1 MPNNL
6 QASLAPWG
14 VSLFCSIFVSLAAM
28 AQGPETAQADSAFSR
43 RGYFTAADEY
53 TAAYTKVK
61 TDVNLKGYCAFRAG
75 ESFRLHFKN
84 KSAVE
89 WYEKAIGLRYGEQE
103 ADLYLSYGDALRS
116 LLRWDEAIKMYEK
129 YRDAGGSKKV
139 SKQRIESA
147 DYVAILIEEADSRYV
162 IESLPILNSVESDC
176 QPVITGKNDNEV
188 IFASARLSSKG
199 SNIDPITGEKWY
211 DLFVSEIDKKD
222 DWATARWAEPTPL
235 GNTICTQHHEGAPCL
250 DSEGKTLYFT
260 RVEETKIGG
269 ETGNLPP
276 DIWYSKKQGTRW
288 GASERLNIVNRE
300 SGDESSVGSPTLS
313 PDDNVLVFAS
323 NMPGGQGGMDLW
335 YLEATDGS
343 FEGAIPQNLG
353 PEINTPGNDWYPF
366 YRDNGSLY
374 WATDAR
380 EGGYGGLD
388 IWMARGTEEPMTF
401 GEPEMMPYPINSVT
415 DDFAITFRPGKDEGM
430 FSSNREEGDEK
441 GMDDLYMFYLPP
453 ISVCMQADVY
463 DQTTGN
469 TLTGAKLHVVCA
481 ETGEEIDYDFEAV
494 ELGGQLYCDGIFK
507 AGQSYSVTAS
517 FDGYLTNGVNFNYV
531 GVERDR
537 TLPIEF
543 PLQEAVLAKD
553 YDMPQVL
560 FPFGSAELLI
570 DETVNSADSL
580 TFLIDLLERNE
591 NLIIK
596 VKSHTDSRGTASDNL
611 KLSQQRA
618 ETCVNYLVENGIPM
632 ARLRPEGFG
641 ETQLLVSDAEIA
653 KMPKD
658 EQESAHQI
666 NRRTVFEILSF
677 DYKPE
682 D

>member
-14 VSLFCSIFVSLAAM
+14 LTLFCSIFVSLAAM
-28 AQGPETAQADSAFSR
+28 AQGPETAEADAAFER
-43 RGYFTAADEY
+43 RGYFLAADEY
-53 TAAYTKVK
+53 TAAYAKIK

-75 ESFRLHFKN
+75 EAYRLHHKN
-84 KSAVE
+84 KSAKE
-89 WYEKAIGLRYGEQE
+89 WYDKAIGLKYGDQE
-103 ADLYLSYGDALRS
+103 PDLYLSMGDALRS
-116 LLRWDEAIKMYEK
+116 LLRWDEAIEMYQK
-129 YRDAGGSKKV
+129 YRQAGGSKRV
-139 SKQRIESA
+139 SKERIEST

-162 IESLPILNSVESDC
+162 LESLPILNDVSYDYT
-176 QPVITGKNDNEV
+176 PVITGKNDNEV
-188 IFASARLSSKG
+188 IFASSRESSAG
-199 SNIDPITGEKWY
+199 SNRDKITGEAFA
-211 DLFVSEIDKKD
+211 DLFMSEIDKKD
-222 DWATARWAEPTPL
+222 DWATARWSEPVPL
-235 GNTICTQHHEGAPCL
+235 SNTICTEHQEGAPCL
-250 DSEGKTLYFT
+250 DSEGKMLYFM
-260 RVEETKIGG
+260 RCRQEG
-269 ETGNLPP
+269 ETFFPCE
-276 DIWYSKKQGTRW
+276 IYYAKKQGTRW
-288 GASERLNIVNRE
+288 GASEQLNIINRE
-300 SGDESSVGSPTLS
+300 LDDSSRIGHPTLS
-313 PDDNVLVFAS
+313 PDDNMLVFAS
-323 NMPGGQGGMDLW
+323 NMPGGQGGTDLW
-335 YLEATDGS
+335 YLEARDGS

-353 PEINTPGNDWYPF
+353 PEINTPGNEQFPF

-380 EGGYGGLD
+380 EGGYGGWD
-388 IWMARGTEEPMTF
+388 IWMARGTEESMTF

-430 FSSNREEGDEK
+430 FTSNREEGDEK
-441 GMDDLYMFYLPP
+441 GLDDLYMFYLPP

-481 ETGEEIDYDFEAV
+481 ETGEEIDYDFEAE

-658 EQESAHQI
+658 EQENAHQI